1 MKILK
6 YFLILVV
13 VGAVAYFV
21 YGKFNLGKV
30 EYDSGSTSKTT
41 VESNVE
47 SYLRETISV
56 LSPVEATMG
65 GTWYLVSVEVDEKN
79 HSGIVVYEDGH
90 NQERRNFTFTTDE
103 EGGILTLKI
112 E

>member
-13 VGAVAYFV
+13 VGIVAFLV
-21 YGKFNLGKV
+21 YGTLKGDKV
-30 EYDSGSTSKTT
+30 EFNSDFTTKTI

-47 SYLRETISV
+47 SYIRETIST
-56 LSPVEATMG
+56 LSPVEAVLG
-65 GTWYLVSVEVDEKN
+65 GTWYVVSVEVDEEN
-79 HSGIVVYEDGH
+79 NSGTVVYEDGH
-90 NQERRNFTFTTDE
+90 IQEKRNFTFTTDE
-103 EGGILTLKI
+103 EGGLLTLKI